1 MRIIHKK
8 NLLKIGNARGVYLP
22 IDMVRNLDLHNGYV
36 KLYKQDD
43 KLYIEKLIDCI
54 DLIEDVYIKTLKTSG
69 GSYRIM
75 LPKKIIRELKSNK
88 FDVFKQNNKIVI
100 RNMS

>member
-8 NLLKIGNARGVYLP
+8 NLLKIGNTKGVYLP
-22 IDMVRNLDLHNGYV
+22 IGMVRDLELNKGYV

-43 KLYIEKLIDCI
+43 KLYVEKLINCI
-54 DLIEDVYIKTLKTSG
+54 DLKEDTYIKTLKTSS

-75 LPKKIIRELKSNK
+75 LPKKIIRELKSDK
-88 FDVFKQNNKIVI
+88 FDVYKYQNKIVI
-100 RNMS
+100 RNIT